1 MMPNAELNKTLLKLS
16 SIAECA
22 RGNRAFEFTSLA
34 HLLDA
39 EFLTYCYHG
48 LDRNKAVGIDK
59 VSWQEYGKH
68 LPDKIENMVKRLKE

>member
-22 RGNRAFEFTSLA
+22 RGNHTFEFTSLA

-39 EFLTYCYHG
+39 DFLTYCYYG
-48 LDRNKAVGIDK
+48 LDRNKAVGYPFDIAGHGQVFRIK
-59 VSWQEYGKH
+59 
-68 LPDKIENMVKRLKE
+68 LN